1 MSLNL
6 TGSNLIPYPYVTT
19 SKTENGITFTDNGDG
34 TITANGTAT
43 ADAVFKCWAWGDK
56 VLPSG
61 NYFAS
66 GCPQNGSVNTYYI
79 NCAFRYNNVN
89 FKDVQDRGAGAL
101 IEAPNGIEGIYVVIR
116 IKSGITVKNLLFKP
130 MLNKGTTALPYEP
143 YIAPKD
149 VEKVVVAKSPNLLNY
164 ANYSNR
170 TIEGI
175 IYTANDDGTITA
187 NGTATADSYYYLT
200 QGYSIAL
207 KVGTYTVSGCPEG
220 GSRNTYAIV
229 GFGWV
234 PLDIGEG
241 STFTLE
247 EDANKSIMIFIKK
260 GTTVE
265 NLIFFPMLNK
275 GTKVLPYEKYIA
287 PKDVEKVVVA
297 KSPNLIPYPYFT
309 KPSTRNGIDWTINE
323 DNSITANGTATGDSF
338 FWCVSSL
345 YFSKGTYT
353 VSGCPEGGTTNTFW
367 IGAMSLNS
375 VKEYGEGVTTTA
387 EEEGKTNFY
396 CMVKQGVT
404 VENITFYPML
414 IKNNNPNIFPY
425 PYQNSSMTQGGLT
438 FTDNRDGTITVNGT
452 STKAMDFYYWN
463 NRSPLKVNAGENYF
477 VDGCPASGG
486 GSKYYQQIFLYNSSG
501 ASITSF
507 SDTGNGANITVP
519 ENAINLG
526 CKIYINSGQTFDNV
540 IFKPRVIK
548 TEVLPYQKYD
558 REVVW
563 SKTTS
568 DEVADDTTVISDES
582 MEEV

>member
-6 TGSNLIPYPYVTT
+6 TGNNLIPYPYAQTT
-19 SKTENGITFTDNGDG
+19 LTTNGITFTDNGDG
-34 TITANGTAT
+34 TITANGTAI
-43 ADAVFKCWAWGDK
+43 ADAAFKCWAWGDK

-61 NYFAS
+61 NYFVS

-79 NCAFRYNNVN
+79 NFAFRYNNVN
-89 FKDVQDRGAGAL
+89 FKDVRDIGAGAL
-101 IEAPNGIEGIYVVIR
+101 IEARDGIEGIYAVIR
-116 IKSGITVKNLLFKP
+116 IKSGITIESLTFKP

-149 VEKVVVAKSPNLLNY
+149 VEKVVVAKSPNL
-164 ANYSNR
+164 
-170 TIEGI
+170 
-175 IYTANDDGTITA
+175 
-187 NGTATADSYYYLT
+187 
-200 QGYSIAL
+200 
-207 KVGTYTVSGCPEG
+207 
-220 GSRNTYAIV
+220 
-229 GFGWV
+229 
-234 PLDIGEG
+234 
-241 STFTLE
+241 
-247 EDANKSIMIFIKK
+247 
-260 GTTVE
+260 
-265 NLIFFPMLNK
+265 
-275 GTKVLPYEKYIA
+275 
-287 PKDVEKVVVA
+287 
-297 KSPNLIPYPYFT
+297 IPYPYFT
-309 KPSTRNGIDWTINE
+309 ESSTRNGIDWTINE
-323 DNSITANGTATGDSF
+323 DNSITANGTATGDSY

-353 VSGCPEGGTTNTFW
+353 VSGCPEGGATNTFW

-396 CMVKQGVT
+396 CIVKQGVT

-414 IKNNNPNIFPY
+414 TKNNNPNIFPY

-477 VDGCPASGG
+477 VDGCPANGG

-501 ASITSF
+501 VSIITF
-507 SDTGNGANITVP
+507 SDTGAGANITVP

-563 SKTTS
+563 NKTSTS
-568 DEVADDTTVISDES
+568 DETTDEETTV
-582 MEEV
+582 

>member
-6 TGSNLIPYPYVTT
+6 TGNNLIPYPYYNSSPKTVNGITFTVNNDGSVTANGTSTATANFLCLSLSSLPLKKGEYTLSSGLIDNTSVTYGITFGYKYENSNRTSVATKNGYVSIILTENAMCDVVITVRANQTLDNLIFFPMLSKGTTALPYEPYKNINPENIRVNMSSNLIPYPYKTSTT
-19 SKTENGITFTDNGDG
+19 NIQGVDFTVNEDG
-34 TITANGTAT
+34 SVLVNGTNT
-43 ADAVFKCWAWGDK
+43 SSTSYIWFQLTGDISFKEGTPCF
-56 VLPSG
+56 L
-61 NYFAS
+61 S
-66 GCPQNGSVNTYYI
+66 GCPEGGSFSTYKLRTASLEDTG
-79 NCAFRYNNVN
+79 N
-89 FKDVQDRGAGAL
+89 GAL
-101 IEAPNGIEGIYVVIR
+101 INKTVPKTQVYIVIGM
-116 IKSGITVKNLLFKP
+116 GITVENLVFKP
-130 MLNKGTTALPYEP
+130 MLNKGTTALPYEK

-170 TIEGI
+170 TIQGI

-200 QGYSIAL
+200 KGYYIAL
-207 KVGTYTVSGCPEG
+207 KAGTYTVSGCPEG
-220 GSRNTYAIV
+220 GSKNTYAIV
-229 GFGWV
+229 GAGWV

-265 NLIFFPMLNK
+265 NL
-275 GTKVLPYEKYIA
+275 
-287 PKDVEKVVVA
+287 
-297 KSPNLIPYPYFT
+297 
-309 KPSTRNGIDWTINE
+309 
-323 DNSITANGTATGDSF
+323 
-338 FWCVSSL
+338 
-345 YFSKGTYT
+345 
-353 VSGCPEGGTTNTFW
+353 
-367 IGAMSLNS
+367 
-375 VKEYGEGVTTTA
+375 
-387 EEEGKTNFY
+387 
-396 CMVKQGVT
+396 
-404 VENITFYPML
+404 TFYPML
-414 IKNNNPNIFPY
+414 TKNNNPNIFPY

-463 NRSPLKVNAGENYF
+463 YRSPLKVNAGENYF

-501 ASITSF
+501 VSITSF
-507 SDTGNGANITVP
+507 SDTGAGANITVP
-519 ENAINLG
+519 ENAMNLG

-563 SKTTS
+563 SKNS
-568 DEVADDTTVISDES
+568 GSNSSKLDEFKLDSS
-582 MEEV
+582 KLG